1 MKNYRW
7 FIIGLA
13 FIGTIINYLDRGALS
28 YAIGPIQTSFD
39 LNNADFGF
47 IASGFGVGY
56 MIMTL
61 VGGVLVDRFGAHKIW
76 TLAGVMWSIVSVLFG
91 AASGLWLFFTLRLLL
106 GVAEGP
112 AFPAFTRVVTD
123 WLPTSQRARA
133 LAAGLAAV
141 PFASVIGAPLI
152 SSLIIIFGWRIMFF
166 VLGCAGITWALAWFR
181 FFTDSPTINVHLSH
195 DEFMELQHEAEIE
208 KSLSSQHSAPQKTSW
223 KFMLFNPSLMVNNYA
238 FFSFGYL
245 LFFAMTWLPGYFEQV
260 YNLKLHKI
268 AIFLIL
274 PWLLGTILIVIGG
287 ILSDWI
293 WKKTGSIRL
302 SRSHLIWICQV
313 LSALCFIPVIMFH
326 SLTVAIIFISLAVG
340 IGLMPNAAF
349 YAINADLARDRAA
362 TSLGIMDCGFAL
374 AGILAPAITGVLS
387 HLLGSFTAAISLMV
401 ILSLSSALCIFIWQ
415 KPDRKNYSH

>member
-28 YAIGPIQTSFD
+28 YAIGPIQTSFN

-61 VGGVLVDRFGAHKIW
+61 IGGVLVDRFGAHKIW
-76 TLAGVMWSIVSVLFG
+76 TLAGVLWSIVSILFG
-91 AASGLWLFFTLRLLL
+91 AASGLWLFFVLRLLL

-141 PFASVIGAPLI
+141 PFASVVGAPLI
-152 SSLIIIFGWRIMFF
+152 SWLIIAFDWRIMFF
-166 VLGCAGITWALAWFR
+166 ALGCAGITWALAWYR
-181 FFTDSPTINVHLSH
+181 FFTDSPAENTYFSHEELIKLRQEITI
-195 DEFMELQHEAEIE
+195 
-208 KSLSSQHSAPQKTSW
+208 APTGESPDSPVMKKTSW
-223 KFMLFNPSLMVNNYA
+223 KFMLFNPSLVVNNYA

-268 AIFLIL
+268 ALFLIL
-274 PWLLGTILIVIGG
+274 PWLLGTILILLGG
-287 ILSDWI
+287 VLSDWI
-293 WKKTGSIRL
+293 WQKTGSIRL

-313 LSALCFIPVIMFH
+313 LSALCFIPVIIFH

-374 AGILAPAITGVLS
+374 AGILAPAITGILS
-387 HLLGSFTAAISLMV
+387 HLLGGFTAAIGLLI
-401 ILSLSSALCIFIWQ
+401 ILSLSSAICVLLWQ
-415 KPDRKNYSH
+415 KPDK